1 MQRIKLLLIIISLV
15 GFYNVALAQSLDSV
29 KVEMVRNT
37 VSEELIEL
45 RDSINL
51 SLQKYDARIKAV
63 RSPQKK
69 KLQTAR
75 KELVRYYDLVELDL
89 VETRTTA
96 QNGWTQDAISRI
108 RTNMKMIRREHERLG
123 QLL

>member
-15 GFYNVALAQSLDSV
+15 GFYNVTLAQSLDSV

-37 VSEELIEL
+37 VSEELVEL

-51 SLQKYDARIKAV
+51 SLQKYDVRIKAV
-63 RSPQKK
+63 RSSQKK